1 MRRPARYCSFM
12 HHLTFATTLGA
23 AFLLALP
30 GLAQTQPA
38 QKQPAKPPAA
48 APAAPAAPSA
58 KPPATAT
65 APTAPAA
72 PQPKRLGTTDG
83 WTAYASPEPNG
94 QICYLAGSPTK
105 SEPANLKRGA
115 IHVLVTHNTA
125 DKTSNVVE
133 FVAGYPFKDAS
144 DADLEI
150 GGKKF
155 GLFTKDDT
163 AWARDPATDKAVV
176 EAMQKAKQ
184 ATIKG
189 SSARGAATT
198 DTYSLAGFA
207 PALAEI
213 DKACNVKR

>member
-1 MRRPARYCSFM
+1 MRRPAGYCSFM

-38 QKQPAKPPAA
+38 HKQHAKTPATAA
-48 APAAPAAPSA
+48 APAASA
-58 KPPATAT
+58 
-65 APTAPAA
+65 APAA

-94 QICYLAGSPTK
+94 QICYLVGSPTK
-105 SEPANLKRGA
+105 SEPANLKRSA

-144 DADLEI
+144 AADLEI

-155 GLFTKDDT
+155 SLFTKDDA
-163 AWARDPATDKAVV
+163 AWARDSGTDKAVV
-176 EAMQKAKQ
+176 EAMQKGKQ

-189 SSARGAATT
+189 TSARGTATT
-198 DTYSLAGFA
+198 DTYSLTGFA

-213 DKACNVKR
+213 DKACKVKR

>member
-1 MRRPARYCSFM
+1 M
-12 HHLTFATTLGA
+12 HYLTFATTLGA

-30 GLAQTQPA
+30 GLAQTPPA
-38 QKQPAKPPAA
+38 KKQQPAKPPAA
-48 APAAPAAPSA
+48 AAPA
-58 KPPATAT
+58 PAS
-65 APTAPAA
+65 

-94 QICYLAGSPTK
+94 QICYLVGSPTK
-105 SEPANLKRGA
+105 SEPANLKRNA
-115 IHVLVTHNTA
+115 VHLLVTHNTA
-125 DKTSNVVE
+125 DKTSNVVS
-133 FVAGYPFKDAS
+133 FVAGYPFKDPS
-144 DADLEI
+144 DTDLDV

-155 GLFTKDDT
+155 SLFTKDDT

-189 SSARGAATT
+189 TSARGTATT

-213 DKACNVKR
+213 DKACKVKR